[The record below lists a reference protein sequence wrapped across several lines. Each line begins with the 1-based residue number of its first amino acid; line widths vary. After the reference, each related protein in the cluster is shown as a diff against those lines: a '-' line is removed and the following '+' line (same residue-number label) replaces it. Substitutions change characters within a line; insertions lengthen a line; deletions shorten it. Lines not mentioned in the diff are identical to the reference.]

1 MPSLLLP
8 GALAALLALAIPLAI
23 HLARRSEAQP
33 TDFAALQ
40 WLRQRA
46 RPRTRNRFDE
56 WLLLAARLL
65 LLALVALW
73 LARPVLPG
81 SADRTPVVAVLP
93 GVAAPTTSGS
103 RTVWLAPGFPAATT
117 PAPATT
123 SSVTSLI
130 RQLDA
135 ELAPGVP
142 LRIIVPAILQGVD
155 AERPRLSRRVAWQI
169 VPGAMPAPAATAT
182 APPSLSLRQPPGPDR
197 GLRYLR
203 AAAAAWTPPGQPPA
217 FDIAAPDA
225 PLPQPPRVL
234 AWLAPGPL
242 PAAVRTWIEAGGT
255 ALVIHDDET
264 VAAFVVDDDEAV
276 AALVIDDDEAVAGAT
291 IVWRDGTGAP
301 VATGHPLG
309 KGRLLRFTRPLDA
322 GALPILL
329 EADFPRQLAALL
341 GDTPPLPSRVAARDI
356 RPVTGARPWPLP
368 ARDLQPWLA
377 LLIAALFIAERW
389 LATRRTRAPAP

>member
-1 MPSLLLP
+1 MPALLLP
-8 GALAALLALAIPLAI
+8 AALAALLALLIPLAI

-40 WLRQRA
+40 WLRQKP
-46 RPRTRNRFDE
+46 RPRSRLRFDE

-93 GVAAPTTSGS
+93 GLTAPTAEGT

-117 PAPATT
+117 PAPAAT
-123 SSVTSLI
+123 SVASLV

-142 LRIIVPAILQGVD
+142 LRIIVPAVLQGVD
-155 AERPRLSRRVAWQI
+155 AERLRLSRRVDWQI
-169 VPGAMPAPAATAT
+169 VPGAMAAPAPARA
-182 APPSLSLRQPPGPDR
+182 APPTLSLRQPPGPDR

-203 AAAAAWTPPGQPPA
+203 AAAAAWTPPGQPLA
-217 FDIAAPDA
+217 YDTASPDA
-225 PLPQPPRVL
+225 PLPRPPRIL
-234 AWLAPGPL
+234 AWLAPDPL
-242 PAAVRTWIEAGGT
+242 PAAVRGWIEAGGT
-255 ALVIHDDET
+255 ALVTRDSE
-264 VAAFVVDDDEAV
+264 AAD
-276 AALVIDDDEAVAGAT
+276 AADT
-291 IVWRDGTGAP
+291 IVWRDDTGAA
-301 VATGHPLG
+301 VATARPLG

-322 GALPILL
+322 GALPLL
-329 EADFPRQLAALL
+329 LDADFPRQLSALL
-341 GDTPPLPSRVAARDI
+341 GDAPPLPTRVAARDV
-356 RPVTGARPWPLP
+356 RPVDGAPAWPQP
-368 ARDLQPWLA
+368 ALDLQPWLA

-389 LATRRTRAPAP
+389 LATRRSRAPAP

>member
-1 MPSLLLP
+1 MPALLLP
-8 GALAALLALAIPLAI
+8 AALAALLALLIPLAI
-23 HLARRSEAQP
+23 HLARRSEALP

-40 WLRQRA
+40 WLRQKP
-46 RPRTRNRFDE
+46 RPRSRIRFDE

-93 GVAAPTTSGS
+93 GLTATTAEGA
-103 RTVWLAPGFPAATT
+103 RTVWLAPGFPAVAV

-123 SSVTSLI
+123 TSVTSLI

-142 LRIIVPAILQGVD
+142 LRVIVPAVLQGVD
-155 AERPRLSRRVAWQI
+155 AERPRLSRPVDWQV
-169 VPGAMPAPAATAT
+169 VPGAMPARAATPAA
-182 APPSLSLRQPPGPDR
+182 PPALSLRQPPGPDR

-217 FDIAAPDA
+217 YDTAAPDA
-225 PLPQPPRVL
+225 PLPTPPRIL

-242 PAAVRTWIEAGGT
+242 PAGVRSWIEAGGT
-255 ALVIHDDET
+255 ALVSHDSE
-264 VAAFVVDDDEAV
+264 AASDADTTAWRDANGAAV
-276 AALVIDDDEAVAGAT
+276 ATA
-291 IVWRDGTGAP
+291 R
-301 VATGHPLG
+301 PLG

-322 GALPILL
+322 GALPLLL
-329 EADFPRQLAALL
+329 EPDFPRQLAALL
-341 GDTPPLPSRVAARDI
+341 DDTPPLPSRVAARDL
-356 RPVTGARPWPLP
+356 RPTPGTDAWPQP

-377 LLIAALFIAERW
+377 LLVATLFLAERW
-389 LATRRTRAPAP
+389 LATRRARAPAP

>member
-1 MPSLLLP
+1 MPALLLP
-8 GALAALLALAIPLAI
+8 AALAALLALAIPLAI

-40 WLRQRA
+40 WLRQKP
-46 RPRTRNRFDE
+46 RPRSRLRFDE

-93 GVAAPTTSGS
+93 DLPATPAEGARSI
-103 RTVWLAPGFPAATT
+103 WLAPGFPIAST
-117 PAPATT
+117 PAPAATT
-123 SSVTSLI
+123 SVFSLI

-135 ELAPGVP
+135 ELAPSVP
-142 LRIIVPAILQGVD
+142 LRIVVPAVLQGAD
-155 AERPRLSRRVAWQI
+155 AERPRLSRRVDWQV
-169 VPGAMPAPAATAT
+169 VPGAMATRAPARA

-203 AAAAAWTPPGQPPA
+203 AAAAAWTPPGQPPS
-217 FDIAAPDA
+217 FDTAAPDA
-225 PLPQPPRVL
+225 PLPRNPQVL

-242 PAAVRTWIEAGGT
+242 PAAVRAWIEAGGT
-255 ALVIHDDET
+255 ALVTHDGE
-264 VAAFVVDDDEAV
+264 AAD
-276 AALVIDDDEAVAGAT
+276 AADSV
-291 IVWRDGTGAP
+291 VWRDEIGAA
-301 VATGHPLG
+301 VATARPLG
-309 KGRLLRFTRPLDA
+309 KGRLLRFVRPLDA

-329 EADFPRQLAALL
+329 DADFPRQLAALL
-341 GDTPPLPSRVAARDI
+341 GDAPPLPSRVAARDV
-356 RPVTGARPWPLP
+356 RPVTGAPAWPQP

-377 LLIAALFIAERW
+377 LLVAALFIVERW
-389 LATRRTRAPAP
+389 LATRRSRAPAP

>member
-1 MPSLLLP
+1 MPVLLLP
-8 GALAALLALAIPLAI
+8 AALAALLALAIPLAI

-40 WLRQRA
+40 WLRQKP
-46 RPRTRNRFDE
+46 RPRSRLRFDE

-65 LLALVALW
+65 LLALVVLW
-73 LARPVLPG
+73 LALPVLPG

-93 GVAAPTTSGS
+93 GVSATPAEGT
-103 RTVWLAPGFPAATT
+103 RAVWLAPGFPDSRTPEPASAA
-117 PAPATT
+117 
-123 SSVTSLI
+123 SVFSLV

-142 LRIIVPAILQGVD
+142 LRIIVPTVLQGAD
-155 AERPRLSRRVAWQI
+155 AERPRLSRRVDWQI
-169 VPGAMPAPAATAT
+169 VPGAMAAPAPVRA
-182 APPSLSLRQPPGPDR
+182 APPSLSLRQPSGPDR

-217 FDIAAPDA
+217 FDTAAPDA
-225 PLPQPPRVL
+225 PLPRPPRVL

-242 PAAVRTWIEAGGT
+242 PATVRAWIEAGGT
-255 ALVIHDDET
+255 ALVPQDSEAGNAADT
-264 VAAFVVDDDEAV
+264 V
-276 AALVIDDDEAVAGAT
+276 
-291 IVWRDGTGAP
+291 VWRDETGAA
-301 VATGHPLG
+301 VATARPLG
-309 KGRLLRFTRPLDA
+309 KGRLLRFARPLDA

-329 EADFPRQLAALL
+329 DPDFPRQLAALL
-341 GDTPPLPSRVAARDI
+341 GDAPPLPTRVAARDV
-356 RPVTGARPWPLP
+356 RPVTGAPAWPQP
-368 ARDLQPWLA
+368 ARNLQPWLA